1 MKKTYI
7 FARNKLALHIAKRVP
22 LLIRIRDIV
31 AVDATEQSR
40 FLVRVLWCLV
50 KSLSFEND
58 GSSRFA
64 CQRCPMISPCKF
76 SAIFSLFGSRDAR
89 YGNRCE
95 ALPSHSI
102 RRSPR
107 RTLTAIIKCIF
118 YVQKYKKT
126 EISQRATTESRQKS
140 RQREK
145 MEQSGRRGDGRGRGE
160 KRKEEKDNDKDK
172 DEDKERNVSFG
183 GKVVPSEETIGG
195 RFTLD
200 RKSQSRRRTP
210 RLRNLPRQWLLGTV
224 DTPRP
229 NRSCSTQPR

>member
-31 AVDATEQSR
+31 AVNATEQSR

-58 GSSRFA
+58 GSCRFA
-64 CQRCPMISPCKF
+64 CQRCPMISPCKS

-89 YGNRCE
+89 YGN
-95 ALPSHSI
+95 SI

-140 RQREK
+140 RQRERT
-145 MEQSGRRGDGRGRGE
+145 ERESGRRGDGRRRGE
-160 KRKEEKDNDKDK
+160 KLKEEKDNDKDK

-224 DTPRP
+224 DTRRP
-229 NRSCSTQPR
+229 NRSCSIQPR